1 MKQGYS
7 PQERKENTVDT
18 IKKLYVD
25 VDETLVFWSDP
36 DKPYWGEYT
45 VNDELVSVLHKV
57 IEAKSYDVYIWSG
70 GGKVWAKSISRKL
83 FGDYNLKSY
92 DKFATWWKIITEDDW
107 AIDNRAQEERQYLE
121 KFKKVFSP
129 EEFIKEYK

>member
-1 MKQGYS
+1 MS
-7 PQERKENTVDT
+7 
-18 IKKLYVD
+18 KLYVD

-36 DKPYWGEYT
+36 DRPYVGEYT
-45 VNDELVSVLHKV
+45 VNEALVSVLNKV

-70 GGKVWAKSISRKL
+70 GGKVWAESISRKL
-83 FGDYNLKSY
+83 FEDYNLKSY

-107 AIDNRAQEERQYLE
+107 AIDNRAQEERRYLE

>member
-57 IEAKSYDVYIWSG
+57 IKASTYDVYIWSG
-70 GGKVWAKSISRKL
+70 GGKVWAESISRKL
-83 FGDYNLKSY
+83 FGDYDLKAY
-92 DKFATWWKIITEDDW
+92 DKFAVWWSLITEDDL
-107 AIDNRAQEERQYLE
+107 AIDNRAQ
-121 KFKKVFSP
+121 KSGG
-129 EEFIKEYK
+129 I